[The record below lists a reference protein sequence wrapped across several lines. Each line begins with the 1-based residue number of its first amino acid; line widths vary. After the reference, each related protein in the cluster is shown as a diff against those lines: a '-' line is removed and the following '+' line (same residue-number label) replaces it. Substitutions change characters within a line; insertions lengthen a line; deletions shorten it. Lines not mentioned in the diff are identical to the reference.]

1 MRLSHAWRCDG
12 AGAAGLGD
20 AHLALTRTQGPRDG
34 PPGWTDPLNGDTIM
48 TKILAA
54 FLVLGLAIAA
64 GAPVASAAQ
73 PAYQHNG
80 TTFDGGNG

>member
-1 MRLSHAWRCDG
+1 
-12 AGAAGLGD
+12 
-20 AHLALTRTQGPRDG
+20 
-34 PPGWTDPLNGDTIM
+34 M

-73 PAYQHNG
+73 PAYQNSG
-80 TTFDGGNG
+80 TSLAGGNG

>member
-1 MRLSHAWRCDG
+1 MHGAATGPVLRGRATPISHA
-12 AGAAGLGD
+12 LGRKVRG
-20 AHLALTRTQGPRDG
+20 TVPRDG
-34 PPGWTDPLNGDTIM
+34 DPLNGDTIM

>member
-1 MRLSHAWRCDG
+1 M
-12 AGAAGLGD
+12 
-20 AHLALTRTQGPRDG
+20 
-34 PPGWTDPLNGDTIM
+34 IM